1 MLERIEEP
9 SDIVQVYSQ
18 LSQYPILAPEIRE
31 RMREELFRRGIVRP
45 DRLEEE
51 VKDRAVISQKREGLN
66 NPMFEEDEGIW
77 LQRLRFIRDY
87 LTDFYF
93 AHNLPIE
100 LTSFVGRESEVSR
113 ARELLETTRLLTLFF
128 LFDLANFFLSFKA
141 FLPRLSGTGFFSK
154 LWSSPLINNI
164 TILVMFIT

>member
-1 MLERIEEP
+1 MLDRTEES

-18 LSQYPILAPEIRE
+18 LSHYPILAPDIRE

-51 VKDRAVISQKREGLN
+51 VKDRAIVSQKREGLD

-100 LTSFVGRESEVSR
+100 LLHTIVKEVVGQRTGRALRDELHFNPELAPLEILLNKAQQYEIMPPEDRIQVQHHLEEV
-113 ARELLETTRLLTLFF
+113 
-128 LFDLANFFLSFKA
+128 
-141 FLPRLSGTGFFSK
+141 
-154 LWSSPLINNI
+154 IVV
-164 TILVMFIT
+164 LVRTMI

>member
-1 MLERIEEP
+1 MLDRTEEP

-18 LSQYPILAPEIRE
+18 LSHYPILAPQIRE

-93 AHNLPIE
+93 AHN
-100 LTSFVGRESEVSR
+100 S
-113 ARELLETTRLLTLFF
+113 
-128 LFDLANFFLSFKA
+128 
-141 FLPRLSGTGFFSK
+141 
-154 LWSSPLINNI
+154 
-164 TILVMFIT
+164 

>member
-1 MLERIEEP
+1 MPDLP
-9 SDIVQVYSQ
+9 SESSNIVHVYSQ
-18 LSQYPILAPEIRE
+18 LSQYPILAPQIRE
-31 RMREELFRRGIVRP
+31 RMREELFRRGIVQP

-51 VKDRAVISQKREGLN
+51 VKDRAIISQKREGLN

-100 LTSFVGRESEVSR
+100 LLQTIIHEVGGVRTGRRPRDELHFNPEL
-113 ARELLETTRLLTLFF
+113 APLDMLLNKAQQYELLPADDR
-128 LFDLANFFLSFKA
+128 AQ
-141 FLPRLSGTGFFSK
+141 
-154 LWSSPLINNI
+154 
-164 TILVMFIT
+164 VQH

>member
-1 MLERIEEP
+1 MLDHIEES
-9 SDIVQVYSQ
+9 SDIVQIYSQ
-18 LSQYPILAPEIRE
+18 LSQYPILAPDIRE

-51 VKDRAVISQKREGLN
+51 VKDRAIISQKREGLN
-66 NPMFEEDEGIW
+66 NPMFEEDEGLW

-100 LTSFVGRESEVSR
+100 LLQSIVKDVVSVR
-113 ARELLETTRLLTLFF
+113 
-128 LFDLANFFLSFKA
+128 
-141 FLPRLSGTGFFSK
+141 TG
-154 LWSSPLINNI
+154 
-164 TILVMFIT
+164 

>member
-1 MLERIEEP
+1 MLEPIDEA
-9 SDIVQVYSQ
+9 SNIVQVYSQ
-18 LSQYPILAPEIRE
+18 LTQYPILAAEIRE

-51 VKDRAVISQKREGLN
+51 VKDRAIVSQNREGLN
-66 NPMFEEDEGIW
+66 NPMFEEDEGLW

-100 LTSFVGRESEVSR
+100 LLYTLIHEVVGQRTGRVTR
-113 ARELLETTRLLTLFF
+113 DELHFNPE
-128 LFDLANFFLSFKA
+128 
-141 FLPRLSGTGFFSK
+141 
-154 LWSSPLINNI
+154 
-164 TILVMFIT
+164 